1 MKGEGGGGGCRFMVE
16 FESTRLEGE
25 TEARAR
31 CVGRGEKVLPPALR
45 PLHGH
50 SVDTD
55 PGAGV
60 ARHPPAL
67 CTFRRA
73 AQDYRAVGRGIL
85 SPWKVPC
92 TEIRPGTRVWFV
104 LKRAETG
111 ACGPEPHQAAEGRT
125 RLSWER
131 RRGRAE
137 RLAPGVSRSSRP
149 KRVPGEP
156 LSLQG
161 A

>member
-1 MKGEGGGGGCRFMVE
+1 MEGEGWGGGCRFMVE

-85 SPWKVPC
+85 GPWKVPC
-92 TEIRPGTRVWFV
+92 AEVRTETRRDGRVW
-104 LKRAETG
+104 T
-111 ACGPEPHQAAEGRT
+111 EPHQAAEGRT

-131 RRGRAE
+131 CRGRAE